1 MVLARPVKRR
11 ERPAAAPEE
20 AKQRTG
26 RRRARL
32 GGAALRLALMAVP
45 AAFFALFF
53 LYPVA
58 AIVTRGLRVDGQW
71 RLGRIGEVLT
81 DPAVLDILWFTGW
94 QAAASTAL
102 TLAVALP
109 GAYVFARFTFP
120 GKRLLRAVVTVP
132 FVLPTVVAGSA
143 FLALLGHGGLL
154 DSLWGVRLDTS
165 VWAILLAHVFFNY
178 AVVVRTVGGLW
189 AQLDPRQEEA
199 ARVLGASRLAA
210 WRRVTLPA
218 LAPAVA
224 AAALMVFLFTFTS
237 FGVIQILGGPRYA
250 TLEVA
255 IYRETAQLL
264 DLPTAAV
271 LTLVQFAVVAAVL
284 GLHAWTV
291 RRREGALK
299 LVAPEQTARRPQG
312 AAQWALLWGVLAVV
326 ALLILLPLAVL
337 VERSLDAP
345 GGYGLD
351 YYRALQSVADSGGTF
366 FVAPMDAV
374 WNSLRYAAVATVFAV
389 VVGGLAAAALT
400 IPSEPKGAPPAPQA
414 LNDAVKATRPRERG
428 LVSICGW
435 RRARERSV
443 EERRHR
449 TRAPGGEPRVIRG
462 AGRLVRGFDAL
473 LMLPLGTSA
482 VTVGFGFL
490 IALDEPPLDLRA
502 SWILVPLAQA
512 LVGVPFV
519 VRTMLP
525 VLRAVD
531 HRLREAAAVLG
542 ASPLRA
548 WREVDLP
555 LVARALGVAAGFAF
569 AVSLGEFGAT
579 VFIARPDHP
588 TLPVAVARFLGRAGQ
603 LNYGQAMALSTILML
618 VCAGSLL
625 VLERIRTDRSGEF

>member
-1 MVLARPVKRR
+1 
-11 ERPAAAPEE
+11 
-20 AKQRTG
+20 
-26 RRRARL
+26 
-32 GGAALRLALMAVP
+32 MAVP
-45 AAFFALFF
+45 FAFFAAFFA
-53 LYPVA
+53 YPVV
-58 AIVTRGLRVDGQW
+58 AIVARGLKDGGQW
-71 RLGRIGEVLT
+71 QFGRIGEVLG
-81 DPAVLDILWFTGW
+81 DPQIGHVLWFTTW

-102 TLAVALP
+102 TLALALP
-109 GAYVFARFTFP
+109 GAYVFARFDFP
-120 GKRLLRAVVTVP
+120 GKQLLRAVVTVP

-143 FLALLGHGGLL
+143 FLALLGRGGLL
-154 DSLWGVRLDTS
+154 DELWGVRLDTT

-199 ARVLGASRLAA
+199 ARVLGAGRFAA

-250 TLEVA
+250 TLEVE
-255 IYRETAQLL
+255 IYQQTAQLL
-264 DLPTAAV
+264 NLPTAAV
-271 LTLVQFAVVAAVL
+271 LSIVQLLAVCVLLAV
-284 GLHAWTV
+284 HARTV
-291 RRREGALK
+291 RRRESALR
-299 LVAPEQTARRPQG
+299 LVDAARTSRRPRG
-312 AAQWALLWGVLAVV
+312 AGQWSLLAGVLACV

-337 VERSLDAP
+337 VQRSFDGP
-345 GGYGLD
+345 DGYGPVF
-351 YYRALQSVADSGGTF
+351 YRALESAADNGGTF
-366 FVAPMDAV
+366 VVAPLEAIG
-374 WNSLRYAAVATVFAV
+374 NSLSYGLAATAIAV
-389 VVGGLAAAALT
+389 VIGGLAAAALT
-400 IPSEPKGAPPAPQA
+400 LRGGANGGAKGGA
-414 LNDAVKATRPRERG
+414 N
-428 LVSICGW
+428 
-435 RRARERSV
+435 
-443 EERRHR
+443 
-449 TRAPGGEPRVIRG
+449 GGANGGAKG

-490 IALDEPPLDLRA
+490 ITLDKPPLDLRD

-531 HRLREAAAVLG
+531 ARLREAAAVLG

-555 LVARALGVAAGFAF
+555 LVGRALAVAAGFAF

-579 VFIARPDHP
+579 VFIARPDSP
-588 TLPVAVARFLGRAGQ
+588 TLPVAVARLLSRPGEM
-603 LNYGQAMALSTILML
+603 NYGQAMALSTILML
-618 VCAGSLL
+618 VCAVALL

>member
-11 ERPAAAPEE
+11 ERDAGAPDVPD
-20 AKQRTG
+20 APRAVGPGASKASP
-26 RRRARL
+26 RRRADLR
-32 GGAALRLALMAVP
+32 GAALRLALMAVP
-45 AAFFALFF
+45 TAFFALFF

-58 AIVTRGLRVDGQW
+58 AIVARGLRDGGQW
-71 RLGRIGEVLT
+71 RLGRAGEVLT

-109 GAYVFARFTFP
+109 GAYVFARFAFP

-154 DSLWGVRLDTS
+154 ERLWGVRLDTT
-165 VWAILLAHVFFNY
+165 VWSILLAHVFFNY

-237 FGVIQILGGPRYA
+237 FGVVQILGGPRYA

-271 LTLVQFAVVAAVL
+271 LTLVQFAAVAAVL

-299 LVAPEQTARRPQG
+299 LVDPERTARRPQG
-312 AAQWALLWGVLAVV
+312 PAQWALLWGVLASV

-345 GGYGLD
+345 GGYGLG
-351 YYRALQSVADSGGTF
+351 YYRALQSAADSGGTF
-366 FVAPMDAV
+366 FVAPMEAV
-374 WNSLRYAAVATVFAV
+374 WNSLRYAAVAAVFAL

-400 IPSEPKGAPPAPQA
+400 RK
-414 LNDAVKATRPRERG
+414 
-428 LVSICGW
+428 
-435 RRARERSV
+435 
-443 EERRHR
+443 
-449 TRAPGGEPRVIRG
+449 

-555 LVARALGVAAGFAF
+555 MVARALGVAAGFAF

-618 VCAGSLL
+618 VCAASLL
-625 VLERIRTDRSGEF
+625 LLERIRTDRSGEF

>member
-1 MVLARPVKRR
+1 MVLARPEVAPRD
-11 ERPAAAPEE
+11 AAAP
-20 AKQRTG
+20 QGGGPRRT
-26 RRRARL
+26 ATRL
-32 GGAALRLALMAVP
+32 GLMALP
-45 AAFFALFF
+45 LAFFGVFF
-53 LYPVA
+53 AYPVA
-58 AIVTRGLRVDGQW
+58 SIVGRGLKDDGQW
-71 RLGRIGEVLT
+71 QFARVGEVITDPRIGHV
-81 DPAVLDILWFTGW
+81 LWFTTW

-102 TLAVALP
+102 TLLLALP
-109 GAYVFARFTFP
+109 GAYVLARFDFP

-132 FVLPTVVAGSA
+132 FVLPTVVVGSA

-154 DSLWGVRLDTS
+154 DELWGVRLDTT

-199 ARVLGASRLAA
+199 ARVLGAGRFAA

-218 LAPAVA
+218 LVPAIA

-250 TLEVA
+250 TLEVE
-255 IYRETAQLL
+255 IYQQTAQLL

-271 LTLVQFAVVAAVL
+271 LTLVQFAAVAVL
-284 GLHAWTV
+284 LGVHARTV
-291 RRREGALK
+291 RRREATLH
-299 LVAPEQTARRPQG
+299 LVDAAGTARRPRG
-312 AAQWALLWGVLAVV
+312 AAEWTLLGSVLAVV
-326 ALLILLPLAVL
+326 ALLVVVPLLVL
-337 VERSLDAP
+337 VLRSFDGP
-345 GGYGLD
+345 DGYGLT
-351 YYRALQSVADSGGTF
+351 YYRALASAGENGGTF
-366 FVAPMDAV
+366 VVAPLEAIG
-374 WNSLRYAAVATVFAV
+374 NSLAYGLAATAIAV

-400 IPSEPKGAPPAPQA
+400 
-414 LNDAVKATRPRERG
+414 RRE
-428 LVSICGW
+428 
-435 RRARERSV
+435 
-443 EERRHR
+443 
-449 TRAPGGEPRVIRG
+449 
-462 AGRLVRGFDAL
+462 GRLVRGFDAL

-490 IALDEPPLDLRA
+490 ISLDEPPLDLRT

-531 HRLREAAAVLG
+531 ARLREAAAVLG

-555 LVARALGVAAGFAF
+555 LVGRALAVAAGFAF

-579 VFIARPDHP
+579 VFIARPDSP
-588 TLPVAVARFLGRAGQ
+588 TLPVAVARLLGRPGEM
-603 LNYGQAMALSTILML
+603 NYGQAMALSTILML
-618 VCAGSLL
+618 VCAVALL
-625 VLERIRTDRSGEF
+625 VLERVRTDRTGEF